1 MSTDEISSFGQCAII
16 NAKSSRKRSN
26 EECTYKLG
34 IVSRRQSRCYS
45 SNECLFFLR
54 GEDNFLS
61 QIQCAMFKDETR
73 TIFIDKREYKGAL
86 WQQIEGAFRFV
97 LSNIHLGACLDG
109 IYRNYIYE
117 LP

>member
-1 MSTDEISSFGQCAII
+1 
-16 NAKSSRKRSN
+16 
-26 EECTYKLG
+26 
-34 IVSRRQSRCYS
+34 
-45 SNECLFFLR
+45 
-54 GEDNFLS
+54 
-61 QIQCAMFKDETR
+61 MFKDETR